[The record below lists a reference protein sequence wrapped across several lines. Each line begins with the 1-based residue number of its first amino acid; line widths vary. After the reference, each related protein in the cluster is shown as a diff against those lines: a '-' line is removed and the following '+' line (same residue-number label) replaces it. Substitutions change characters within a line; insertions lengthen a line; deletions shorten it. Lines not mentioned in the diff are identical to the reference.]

1 MLRRSSPL
9 SACIALALGAACAW
23 LVLWSALPSARG
35 ASHVHALDTSDAFQL
50 VVHPGSRSSVLT
62 RDFVAQAF
70 LKRVTR
76 WPDDSAIHPVDLR
89 PDSPTRRA
97 FSERVLARSV
107 SAVRS
112 YWQQRIF
119 SGRDL
124 PPPEL
129 DSDDAVLRYVVNTA
143 GAIGY
148 VAPGKRTGDAMP
160 IVLR

>member
-1 MLRRSSPL
+1 MSRRPSSL
-9 SACIALALGAACAW
+9 SVSAVRALAVACAW
-23 LVLWSALPSARG
+23 LVLWSAAPSARG
-35 ASHVHALDTSDAFQL
+35 ASHVRALDVGDAFQL
-50 VVHPGSRSSVLT
+50 VVHPASRSAVLT

-76 WPDDSAIHPVDLR
+76 WPDGGTIHPVDLR
-89 PDSPTRRA
+89 PDSATRRA

-148 VAPGKRTGDAMP
+148 VAAGKKIGDAKP